1 MKKNLNYNLFF
12 LILASILFTQFSS
25 CKKVNEQQMDSDY
38 FELTANDSDIG
49 KIISKPEKCKITNK
63 KILVLFG
70 YNFNSPETVQ
80 NLTDLLEKNFGL
92 ESNGGLICTLTY
104 PNDFK
109 HNSNN
114 IVSSLHACFY
124 CFYNIFC

>member
-12 LILASILFTQFSS
+12 LILASILFTLFSS

-63 KILVLFG
+63 FLFYSDTILIVLK
-70 YNFNSPETVQ
+70 Q
-80 NLTDLLEKNFGL
+80 
-92 ESNGGLICTLTY
+92 
-104 PNDFK
+104 
-109 HNSNN
+109 
-114 IVSSLHACFY
+114 
-124 CFYNIFC
+124 